1 MWTSSLGTSEVQR
14 GGDLDRRPKGQVA
27 GVRVRHLSPTPVGG
41 DGKTVRPPAPSHR
54 ASATRGPLL
63 APWCR
68 RAGRRWREPRAG
80 LADSHVA
87 HGAGRARSR
96 VSGSVAPLQRI
107 VQGLTVIVELRPH
120 RLCRCRGG
128 APCMAGAALCA
139 FGRAQPAPLSTST
152 VGHNHVWPDVRAGF
166 RGGGVTVSRSA
177 LRRPAVNPPSSM
189 WTVVCGS
196 QPVRVGV
203 TGCVWTLWNAL
214 LWGLHAL
221 KSKIGR
227 EETTRA
233 AFGLNN

>member
-1 MWTSSLGTSEVQR
+1 MPQTATRALYRDILRTAQRWPSIRRAKVIEEIRAGARSPPPACCRQHAPPVTLALPAPQSFARTATSRSRSSYKSCWLRHGPAWPHSAPNPGCPARRAMWTSSLGTSEVQR

-96 VSGSVAPLQRI
+96 VSGSVAPPPRNHA
-107 VQGLTVIVELRPH
+107 R
-120 RLCRCRGG
+120 
-128 APCMAGAALCA
+128 
-139 FGRAQPAPLSTST
+139 TS
-152 VGHNHVWPDVRAGF
+152 GH
-166 RGGGVTVSRSA
+166 T
-177 LRRPAVNPPSSM
+177 
-189 WTVVCGS
+189 
-196 QPVRVGV
+196 
-203 TGCVWTLWNAL
+203 
-214 LWGLHAL
+214 
-221 KSKIGR
+221 
-227 EETTRA
+227 
-233 AFGLNN
+233 

>member
-1 MWTSSLGTSEVQR
+1 
-14 GGDLDRRPKGQVA
+14 
-27 GVRVRHLSPTPVGG
+27 
-41 DGKTVRPPAPSHR
+41 
-54 ASATRGPLL
+54 
-63 APWCR
+63 
-68 RAGRRWREPRAG
+68 
-80 LADSHVA
+80 
-87 HGAGRARSR
+87 
-96 VSGSVAPLQRI
+96 
-107 VQGLTVIVELRPH
+107 
-120 RLCRCRGG
+120 
-128 APCMAGAALCA
+128 MAGAALCA